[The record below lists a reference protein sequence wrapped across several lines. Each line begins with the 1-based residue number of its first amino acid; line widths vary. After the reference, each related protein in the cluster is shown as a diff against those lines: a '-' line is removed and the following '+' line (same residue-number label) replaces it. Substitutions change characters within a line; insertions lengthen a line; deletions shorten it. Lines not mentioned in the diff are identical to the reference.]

1 MNPIIII
8 VILSLISAG
17 TAIAI
22 KQQQDNEYKPI
33 IEEKPIRI
41 NNPIIKND
49 TKIENIPVINNKV
62 TINESNPLI
71 INLRDFLKNDITN
84 RKPYLPYYTCG
95 HYSRETAKNAA
106 KENIILGSIIVSDH
120 PTLQGHNNH
129 IMNYITIDDEIIV
142 IEPQT
147 DRLMTLKE
155 TRRKYYRLYPDGTQV
170 PTYWKNNLAPTGK
183 IE

>member
-1 MNPIIII
+1 MNAIIII
-8 VILSLISAG
+8 IILTIIVSITGIS
-17 TAIAI
+17 I
-22 KQQQDNEYKPI
+22 KHQQNNEYKPI
-33 IEEKPIRI
+33 IEEKTIQI

-49 TKIENIPVINNKV
+49 TIIENIPIINNKV

-71 INLRDFLKNDITN
+71 INLRNFLKNDVTN

-106 KENIILGSIIVSDH
+106 KENIILGSIIVGNH
-120 PTLQGHNNH
+120 PTFQGYGNH
-129 IMNYITIDDEIIV
+129 IMNYIVVDNEIIV

-155 TRRKYYRLYPDGTQV
+155 TRYKYYRLYPDGTQV
-170 PTYWKNNLAPTGK
+170 PTYWKNNLAHTGI